1 VRSTARRPERAVE
14 RSYLSLI
21 PRRNL
26 RRALFLLLA
35 LLAVV
40 ALKKGGSG
48 AFRNL
53 LDSVSPPP
61 RSGAA
66 AQPRT
71 PAPETTVHL
80 QVQAPP
86 R

>member
-1 VRSTARRPERAVE
+1 VRSTGRRLERAGD

-35 LLAVV
+35 LLAVI
-40 ALKKGGSG
+40 ALKKSGGG
-48 AFRNL
+48 AFQNL
-53 LDSVSPPP
+53 LDSVSPP

-66 AQPRT
+66 AQRRT